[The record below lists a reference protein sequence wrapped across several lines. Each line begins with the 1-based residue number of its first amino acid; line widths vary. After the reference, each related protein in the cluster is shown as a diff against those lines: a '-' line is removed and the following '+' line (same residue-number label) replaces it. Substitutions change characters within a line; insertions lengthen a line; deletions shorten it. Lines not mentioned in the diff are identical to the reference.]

1 MTAAPVWLTPDIA
14 RAVNAPVT
22 NLPGSRSPM
31 ALNEVLDQFAV
42 ETAERFRKRDYDGD
56 GKAETFCNIYVSDVT
71 RALFAEIPHQ
81 WEGKWMDVRAMAEWI
96 RRGFGKW
103 KRSDGW
109 QAQFAAD
116 AGFPAIA
123 LHDPAA
129 RTHGHIAMLTPSEGA
144 AGVLISQAGVFNYR
158 RATLEKGFGKAARF
172 TEFYTHE

>member
-1 MTAAPVWLTPDIA
+1 MSDPTWLTPDIA

-42 ETAERFRKRDYDGD
+42 ETAERFRVRDYDGNGRKD
-56 GKAETFCNIYVSDVT
+56 TFCNIYVSDVT

-81 WEGKWMDVRAMAEWI
+81 WEGKWLNVRGMAEWI

-109 QAQFAAD
+109 HAQFAAD
-116 AGFPAIA
+116 AGCPA
-123 LHDPAA
+123 LVLYDPADVV
-129 RTHGHIAMLTPSEGA
+129 HGHIAMLTPSEGEH
-144 AGVLISQAGVFNYR
+144 GVWISQAGRSNFR
-158 RATLEKGFGKAARF
+158 RAPLLAGFGRVVDHV
-172 TEFYTHE
+172 EFYEHE